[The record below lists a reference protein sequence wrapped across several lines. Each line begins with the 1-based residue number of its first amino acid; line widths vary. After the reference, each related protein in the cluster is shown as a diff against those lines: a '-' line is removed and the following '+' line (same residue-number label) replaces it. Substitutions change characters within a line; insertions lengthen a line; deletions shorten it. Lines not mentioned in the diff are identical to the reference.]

1 MRPFV
6 ENIQKLPPG
15 VPSILNPQ
23 SQTGVT
29 ILNEVMALISWSGIE
44 RLITAVQSTKG
55 DDEKLPDYKELL
67 MS

>member
-1 MRPFV
+1 M
-6 ENIQKLPPG
+6 
-15 VPSILNPQ
+15 
-23 SQTGVT
+23 T